1 MCNPSIVLDSDQE
14 GVAPGQA
21 RFVMSLRGIGEG
33 HVSCI
38 EFRTVVAGE
47 SASFVLES
55 LPARFTPAQL
65 DRALADLEAQ
75 IVTHSSVDPFR
86 RRPAMP
92 ISVL

>member
-1 MCNPSIVLDSDQE
+1 M
-14 GVAPGQA
+14 
-21 RFVMSLRGIGEG
+21 
-33 HVSCI
+33 SCI

>member
-1 MCNPSIVLDSDQE
+1 MTRLPLRLRPDPRRV
-14 GVAPGQA
+14 VAPVYE
-21 RFVMSLRGIGEG
+21 RELFRGKLGELG
-33 HVSCI
+33 H
-38 EFRTVVAGE
+38 AGE